1 MHAERIGLQTWITQT
16 KKDGQ
21 TLINSKNI
29 VILIHKICIGWEQ
42 NLFIA
47 FLPHKHKKIKVTSM
61 SVQCFEAK
69 KHDLSGKSITS
80 NFSLTAK
87 EYQPLFQILSK
98 YFHRLYN

>member
-1 MHAERIGLQTWITQT
+1 
-16 KKDGQ
+16 
-21 TLINSKNI
+21 
-29 VILIHKICIGWEQ
+29 
-42 NLFIA
+42 
-47 FLPHKHKKIKVTSM
+47 M

-87 EYQPLFQILSK
+87 EYQPHFQILSK